1 MTIEECAAYLAARDD
16 FLIVSHIRP
25 DGDTLCSGAALC
37 SALRRAGKTAYV
49 YPNPELIDRYRS
61 FITPWQAP
69 AGFVPRVVVT
79 ADIADTQL
87 IPPAV
92 TRPIDLVIDHH
103 PSNTHFGANCLVQP
117 ERSSCGELVLD
128 VIRAL
133 GGGVTQPEADLL
145 YIAVSTDTGCF
156 MYANTNAGTFRAAA
170 ALLELG
176 ACSRDLN
183 TLFFRTIS
191 RARMALEGMIY
202 SGLRYFRDGQVTAAL
217 VTLDMMAKSGATEN
231 DSEDLAGLAG
241 KAEGSLLGITIR
253 ETAPGRCKI
262 SLRSHPEINCT
273 EICAMFGGGGHA
285 MAAGCTVDLPP
296 EQALQSILKAVDE
309 KWPRS

>member
-1 MTIEECAAYLAARDD
+1 MTIEECAAYLGEQDNY
-16 FLIVSHIRP
+16 LIVSHIRP

-37 SALRRAGKTAYV
+37 SALRRAGKTAFV
-49 YPNPELIDRYRS
+49 YPNPEMTDRYTP
-61 FITPWQAP
+61 FITRWQAP
-69 AGFVPRVVVT
+69 SEFTPRVVIT

-87 IPPAV
+87 LPPAI
-92 TRPIDLVIDHH
+92 TGPIDLVIDHH
-103 PSNTHFGANCLVQP
+103 PSNTHFAARCLVQP

-128 VIRAL
+128 IIRAL
-133 GGGVTQPEADLL
+133 DGGVSQTEADLL

-156 MYANTNAGTFRAAA
+156 MYGNTNAGTFRAAA
-170 ALLELG
+170 ELLALG
-176 ACSRDLN
+176 ARNRDLN
-183 TLFFRTIS
+183 TIFFRTVS

-202 SGLRYFRDGQVTAAL
+202 SGLRYFRDGQVTAAV

-241 KAEGSLLGITIR
+241 KAEGSLLGITVR

-273 EICAMFGGGGHA
+273 EICALFGGGGHA

-296 EQALQSILKAVDE
+296 EQALEALLKAVNE
-309 KWPRS
+309 KWPKN